1 MNMLD
6 FIFELEKVIAKW
18 PDSATW
24 TLAQVSDYTGA
35 SIPLVVDIMSDVLDR
50 EIEVHETVTHTE
62 AAKVLSTL
70 RDRMA
75 GQIVARQKRLDA
87 QREKAMI
94 AYDGAM
100 EKVRVLQMGRN
111 WRSAYKT
118 LSYFVGCHEK
128 DLPADLLSSL
138 CGDCI
143 RLGLKS
149 DANLQELSQWVRK
162 GVAACLTQN
171 TAEGVEDAF
180 DFIDAY
186 GADLL
191 ETENGKGRRL
201 VTNVMDLIRND
212 AAAFDLLPKYDS
224 LVKEL
229 QI

>member
-24 TLAQVSDYTGA
+24 TLAQISDYTGA
-35 SIPLVVDIMSDVLDR
+35 GIPLVVDIMSDVLDR

-62 AAKVLSTL
+62 SAKVLSTL
-70 RDRMA
+70 KDRMA
-75 GQIVARQKRLDA
+75 GQLVARQKRIDG
-87 QREKAMI
+87 QRQKAMM

-100 EKVRVLQMGRN
+100 EKVRVLQMAKN

-143 RLGLKS
+143 RLGLRS
-149 DANLQELSQWVRK
+149 DANLQELAQWVRK
-162 GVAACLTQN
+162 GVAACLSDN
-171 TAEGVEDAF
+171 TADGVEEAF

-186 GADLL
+186 GSDLL
-191 ETENGKGRRL
+191 LTENGKGRKL
-201 VTNVMDLIRND
+201 VTNVMELIRND
-212 AAAFDLLPKYDS
+212 AAAFDLLTKYDS

>member
-87 QREKAMI
+87 QRQKAMI

-118 LSYFVGCHEK
+118 LSYFVGGHEK

-149 DANLQELSQWVRK
+149 EANLQELSQWVRK

-191 ETENGKGRRL
+191 DSDNGRRL

>member
-87 QREKAMI
+87 RRQKAMI

-149 DANLQELSQWVRK
+149 EANLQELSQWVRK

-191 ETENGKGRRL
+191 DSDNGRRL
-201 VTNVMDLIRND
+201 VTNVMDLIRTD

>member
-50 EIEVHETVTHTE
+50 EIEVHETVTHSE
-62 AAKVLSTL
+62 ASKVLSTL

-87 QREKAMI
+87 QRQKAMI

-118 LSYFVGCHEK
+118 LSYFVGCYEK

-149 DANLQELSQWVRK
+149 DANLQELSLWVRK
-162 GVAACLTQN
+162 GVAACLKQN

-186 GADLL
+186 GSDLL
-191 ETENGKGRRL
+191 AADDGKGRRL
-201 VTNVMDLIRND
+201 VINVMDLIRTD